1 MLLFATIA
9 NLYKVVNI
17 LGMEIS
23 YVNYKG
29 SIPMLIKE
37 VNSKVQNLYQ
47 DVVQFKKASRL
58 ISQLN
63 PKKISITSMRHW

>member
-63 PKKISITSMRHW
+63 PKKISITSMRH